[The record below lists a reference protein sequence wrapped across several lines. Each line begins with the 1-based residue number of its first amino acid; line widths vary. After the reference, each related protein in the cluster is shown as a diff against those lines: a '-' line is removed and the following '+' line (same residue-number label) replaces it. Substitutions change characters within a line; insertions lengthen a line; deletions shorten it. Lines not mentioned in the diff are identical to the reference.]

1 MITAET
7 RREGLEKV
15 APETQTRRQVIYE
28 YLRYFPAGLTAEEL
42 TDSMY
47 CAGLI
52 PVRDKHWMT
61 VGKPLFSLG
70 SLEDA
75 VIQIAGI
82 KGTSDFEL
90 RKRGLIEPVGKRES
104 ETTGVNTAVWAIKEE
119 T

>member
-15 APETQTRRQVIYE
+15 APETQTRRQVILE

-52 PVRDKHWMT
+52 PVRDKNY
-61 VGKPLFSLG
+61 VKPR
-70 SLEDA
+70 
-75 VIQIAGI
+75 V
-82 KGTSDFEL
+82 TEL
-90 RKRGLIEPVGKRES
+90 RKLGLVEPCGKRLS
-104 ETTGVNTAVWAIKEE
+104 QSTGVHTAVWRIKED
-119 T
+119 

>member
-52 PVRDKHWMT
+52 PVRDKNY
-61 VGKPLFSLG
+61 VKPRL
-70 SLEDA
+70 
-75 VIQIAGI
+75 
-82 KGTSDFEL
+82 TEL
-90 RKRGLIEPVGKRES
+90 RKLGLIEPVGKRES
-104 ETTGVNTAVWAIKEE
+104 ETTGVNTAVWAIKEDKNE
-119 T
+119 HL

>member
-15 APETQTRRQVIYE
+15 AQETQTRRQVIIE

-52 PVRDKHWMT
+52 PVRDKNY
-61 VGKPLFSLG
+61 VKPRL
-70 SLEDA
+70 
-75 VIQIAGI
+75 
-82 KGTSDFEL
+82 TEL
-90 RKRGLIEPVGKRES
+90 RKLGLVEPCGKRLS
-104 ETTGVNTAVWAIKEE
+104 QSTGVHTAVWRIKED
-119 T
+119 

>member
-15 APETQTRRQVIYE
+15 APETQTRRQVIIE

-52 PVRDKHWMT
+52 PVRDKNY
-61 VGKPLFSLG
+61 VKPRLTEMRKLG
-70 SLEDA
+70 L
-75 VIQIAGI
+75 V
-82 KGTSDFEL
+82 
-90 RKRGLIEPVGKRES
+90 EPCGKRLS
-104 ETTGVNTAVWAIKEE
+104 QSTGVHTAVWRIKED
-119 T
+119 

>member
-47 CAGLI
+47 CSGLI
-52 PVRDKHWMT
+52 PVRDKNY
-61 VGKPLFSLG
+61 VKPRL
-70 SLEDA
+70 
-75 VIQIAGI
+75 
-82 KGTSDFEL
+82 TEL
-90 RKRGLIEPVGKRES
+90 RKLGLIEPVGKRVS
-104 ETTGVNTAVWAIKEE
+104 ETTGVNTAVWAIKEDKN
-119 T
+119 

>member
-52 PVRDKHWMT
+52 PVLDKNYI
-61 VGKPLFSLG
+61 KPRL
-70 SLEDA
+70 
-75 VIQIAGI
+75 
-82 KGTSDFEL
+82 TEL
-90 RKRGLIEPVGKRES
+90 RKLGLVEPCGKRLS
-104 ETTGVNTAVWAIKEE
+104 QSTGVHTAVWKIKED
-119 T
+119 